1 MKMATTTQVCVE
13 LVCLNTQPL
22 SISTSLQTS
31 HCPMSRKRNK
41 ARQNCL
47 WNRLAESAHARAIS
61 VTARENIKQGALLC
75 TLSAICYLFVVTQR
89 SFTNGNVFHWASS
102 ANPLEQR
109 HAFRVSNKHKK
120 FPKTVPISKSLLS
133 YGNKITN
140 SSLCFF
146 WRRSRIALAVTEI
159 ASARAAQQWR
169 SQPAP

>member
-1 MKMATTTQVCVE
+1 MWAFSIKTTTTTQACVE
-13 LVCLNTQPL
+13 LVCVNTQPL

-47 WNRLAESAHARAIS
+47 WSRLAEPARACARARAIS
-61 VTARENIKQGALLC
+61 VTARENIKQGVLC

-89 SFTNGNVFHWASS
+89 SLTNGNVFLFFHWASS

-109 HAFRVSNKHKK
+109 HAFRVPNKHKK
-120 FPKTVPISKSLLS
+120 FPKTVPISKILLS

-140 SSLCFF
+140 SSLYVFSGDDLGLH
-146 WRRSRIALAVTEI
+146 W
-159 ASARAAQQWR
+159 W
-169 SQPAP
+169 

>member
-1 MKMATTTQVCVE
+1 MCAFSMKMATTTQVCVE
-13 LVCLNTQPL
+13 LVCVNTQPL

-47 WNRLAESAHARAIS
+47 WSRLAEPARARAIS
-61 VTARENIKQGALLC
+61 VTARENIKQGVLLC

-89 SFTNGNVFHWASS
+89 SFTNGNVFLFFSTGQVQLIHLSKDMHS
-102 ANPLEQR
+102 
-109 HAFRVSNKHKK
+109 VSNKHKK

-140 SSLCFF
+140 SSLYVFSGSDLGLH
-146 WRRSRIALAVTEI
+146 W
-159 ASARAAQQWR
+159 Q
-169 SQPAP
+169 